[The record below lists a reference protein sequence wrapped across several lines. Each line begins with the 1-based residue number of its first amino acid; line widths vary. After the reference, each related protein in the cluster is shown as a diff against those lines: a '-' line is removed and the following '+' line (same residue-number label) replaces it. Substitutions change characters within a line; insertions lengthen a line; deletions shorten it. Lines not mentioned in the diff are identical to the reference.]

1 MEVSDVR
8 RRIRDAIQRARQDA
22 AERRTRNEA
31 AARAWLDL
39 RDRIVVPLCQ
49 QVIQA
54 LRAEGIPFQLSTPGD
69 TVRLTHER
77 ATEDFVELRLD
88 TSAEPVVTCR
98 VQRVWGHEI
107 VESER
112 PVGPATVIE
121 SITSEQVLQTLI
133 DVLPPLIER

>member
-8 RRIRDAIQRARQDA
+8 RRIRDAIQRARHEA
-22 AERRTRNEA
+22 AERRTRNDA
-31 AARAWLDL
+31 AAHAWLDL

-54 LRAEGIPFQLSTPGD
+54 LRPESIPFQLSTPGD

-88 TSAEPVVTCR
+88 TSAEPVVMCR
-98 VQRVWGHEI
+98 VQRVRGREI

-112 PVGPATVIE
+112 PVAPATAIE
-121 SITSEQVLQTLI
+121 SITSEQVLETLI
-133 DVLPPLIER
+133 DVLPPLLER